1 MPQSSA
7 SSVFKTSVDE
17 VAARFIGRPT
27 REMLNRLADEQGIPV
42 PDDFRD
48 YLLARVQDCFADELV
63 ATPNVREAL
72 ERIRAPVCVASSS
85 DLVRIQES
93 LRLTG
98 LLGFFA
104 PRIFSAQVVSRGKP
118 FPDLFEL
125 AARSL
130 DVAPKRCLVIE
141 DSTNGVQ
148 AGIAAGMTVFGYT
161 GASHCGNG
169 HAARLRAAGAA
180 LVFDDMAQLPTLIEE
195 MDQQR

>member
-1 MPQSSA
+1 MNPGLIIFDCDGVLVDSEIIACRVYA
-7 SSVFKTSVDE
+7 SELGRLGFKISVDE

-27 REMLNRLADEQGIPV
+27 QEMLNTLAAEQGIHA
-42 PDDFRD
+42 PDGFRD
-48 YLLARVQDCFADELV
+48 YLLARVHDRFADELV

-85 DLVRIQES
+85 DVAHIQES

-104 PRIFSAQVVSRGKP
+104 PRIFSAQMVSRGKP

-125 AARSL
+125 AAHSL
-130 DVAPKRCLVIE
+130 GVAPDRCLVVE

-161 GASHCGNG
+161 GASPCTARP
-169 HAARLRAAGAA
+169 AAA
-180 LVFDDMAQLPTLIEE
+180 
-195 MDQQR
+195 